1 MENKLAALRK
11 QKKLTQE
18 ELAAAAGI
26 TRNYI
31 SKIENGTDVNVSLKV
46 LSAIAKKLEV
56 KISDIFLDDM

>member
-1 MENKLAALRK
+1 MINQLAALRK

-31 SKIENGTDVNVSLKV
+31 SKMENKSDVNVSLKV

-56 KISDIFLDDM
+56 KISDIFLDEM